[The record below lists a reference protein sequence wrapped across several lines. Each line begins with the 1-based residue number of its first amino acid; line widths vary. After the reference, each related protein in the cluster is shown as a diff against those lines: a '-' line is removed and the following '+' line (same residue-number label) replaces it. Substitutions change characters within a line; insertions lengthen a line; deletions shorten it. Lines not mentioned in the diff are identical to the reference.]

1 MRAVGIDL
9 GQKRI
14 GVALSDSDGLIAL
27 PYDTLLRSGD
37 PEVDHRRIRELVEE
51 CEAEIV
57 VVGMPTSLDGSVGP
71 AARRTLKE
79 LRRLRE
85 RLEVPV
91 ETYDERFTTVSAHNL
106 LREAEVGG
114 RRRREVVDA
123 TAAAVMLQ
131 AWLDGQRGRPQAH
144 VDRTEDD

>member
-1 MRAVGIDL
+1 MGLDL

-14 GVALSDSDGLIAL
+14 GVALSDSDGVIAL
-27 PYDTLLRSGD
+27 PYDTLVRCGD
-37 PEVDHRRIRELVEE
+37 QEADHRRIEELVEE
-51 CEAEIV
+51 CGAETV

-79 LRRLRE
+79 LRRLQE
-85 RLEVPV
+85 RLDVPV
-91 ETYDERFTTVSAHNL
+91 ETYDERFTTVSAHHL

-131 AWLDGQRGRPQAH
+131 AWLDGRRGQRQPHG
-144 VDRTEDD
+144 DRTEDD